1 MEVIFLPVNATSYCQ
16 PLNQGIIRSWKAHYC
31 RRWVHFMV
39 DEHTVERDPNKTM
52 HILQAALW
60 GIAAWAK
67 DVTERTI
74 SNCWLQARVLG
85 PDYRPLTEAEARA
98 QEKQQYEAVSSQV
111 STIRKK
117 LFKES

>member
-1 MEVIFLPVNATSYCQ
+1 
-16 PLNQGIIRSWKAHYC
+16 
-31 RRWVHFMV
+31 MV
-39 DEHTVERDPNKTM
+39 DEHTAERDPNKTM
-52 HILQAALW
+52 HVLQAALW
-60 GIAAWAK
+60 GIAAWAE